1 MMLGRIVGNVVA
13 SAKHPALEGKKLLVV
28 QPITREGHD
37 RGKPI
42 VAIDAVGAGFRETV
56 YWCRGKEAA
65 LAFAADVPCDA
76 SIVGIVDAITP
87 MAPPPARIDVPR
99 RTRK

>member
-1 MMLGRIVGNVVA
+1 MMLGRIVGSVVA
-13 SAKHPALEGKKLLVV
+13 SAKHPSLEGKKLLVV
-28 QPITREGHD
+28 QPVTREGHD

-56 YWCRGKEAA
+56 YWCRGKEAS
-65 LAFAADVPCDA
+65 LAFSAELPCDA

-87 MAPPPARIDVPR
+87 APARPDAPR
-99 RTRK
+99 QAKK